1 MTNDDVVLAISGS
14 SSTELKRRSLQSEG
28 LREASDL
35 EQWIVEHPSVLGD
48 DVLIVTTQFGRWQNN
63 QGEKATERLD
73 ILGVDSSG
81 QPVVVELKRG
91 MDSRVHL
98 QAITY
103 AAMVA
108 SFSIEQLAEAHA
120 SFLNRRG
127 EAAAPSVT
135 VEEAEQKL
143 RAHVAEYWSEELLT
157 RPKIIL
163 LAEAFLPQ
171 TFTTVAWLV
180 DMAPQLD
187 IELRTVQLF
196 ASPDLGKFAVFR
208 RLFPALDLENERL
221 LPESRVS
228 TDSVSQ
234 EIAKRKRRQNSVF
247 TVVDYGLVPEGGE
260 LSFDPTGFLAPE
272 YVERI
277 RAWCEEDPSRGKAV
291 WRNDRNR
298 PLEWQSAP
306 GEYWSPTRLA
316 GHIASL
322 ATNDEAPLQFSG
334 PASWYFKGRN
344 LYLIA
349 IDHESEA
356 GA

>member
-1 MTNDDVVLAISGS
+1 MTSDDVVLAIDGAK
-14 SSTELKRRSLQSEG
+14 STELNRRSLESQG

-35 EQWIVEHPSVLGD
+35 ERWIVEHPSALGD
-48 DVLIVTTQFGRWQNN
+48 DVLIVTTQFGRWQNS
-63 QGEKATERLD
+63 QGEKAAERLD
-73 ILGVDSSG
+73 ILGLDSSG

-120 SFLNRRG
+120 SFLNRRVG
-127 EAAAPSVT
+127 VGVPPVT
-135 VEEAEQKL
+135 VEQAEEKL
-143 RAHVAEYWSEELLT
+143 RTHVAEYWSEELLT

-163 LAEAFLPQ
+163 VAEAFLPQ
-171 TFTTVAWLV
+171 TFTTVAWLI

-196 ASPDLGKFAVFR
+196 TSPELGKFAVFR
-208 RLFPALDLENERL
+208 RLFPALDLEDERL
-221 LPESRVS
+221 LPESRLS
-228 TDSVSQ
+228 ADSVSQ

-260 LSFDPTGFLAPE
+260 VSFDPTGFLAPE

-277 RAWCEEDPSRGKAV
+277 RLWCKDDPSRGKAV
-291 WRNDRNR
+291 WRNDRNK
-298 PLEWQSAP
+298 PLEWKSSP

-334 PASWYFKGRN
+334 PASWYFEGRN
-344 LYLIA
+344 LYSIA
-349 IDHESEA
+349 IDHESDA